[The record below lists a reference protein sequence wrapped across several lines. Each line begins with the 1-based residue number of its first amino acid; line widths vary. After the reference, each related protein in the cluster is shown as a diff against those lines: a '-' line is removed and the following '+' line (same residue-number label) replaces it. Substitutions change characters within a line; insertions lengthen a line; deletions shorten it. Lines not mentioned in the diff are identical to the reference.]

1 MQIHLMYLAMSPA
14 EREYLPRSFVL
25 MNKILQKE
33 ATKNRKTAEEIFQ
46 ERGQI
51 SGQIIIMHP
60 KSVDFFHNH
69 NGVRSGSVSQES
81 VAGNVAFLLLLF
93 SVNSNPTDGF

>member
-60 KSVDFFHNH
+60 KSVDFSTITM
-69 NGVRSGSVSQES
+69 GVSRVRSARKALQE
-81 VAGNVAFLLLLF
+81 
-93 SVNSNPTDGF
+93 T